1 MKFTRLRLTGFKS
14 FAEPTDVPIEPGL
27 TGVVGPNGCGKS
39 NIADALLFVMGE
51 SSYKAMRGAGMEDV
65 IFAGSG
71 ARPGR
76 NAAEVVLTL
85 DNTDRT
91 APAGFND
98 SDLIEISRRIE
109 RESGSSY
116 RFNGREVRARDVQ
129 LLFADASAG
138 SRSPAM
144 VSQGRVGSLI
154 TAKPEA
160 RRAILE
166 EAAGISGLFGRRQ
179 EAETRLKAAEQNLE
193 RLEDVL
199 AEIDRQLE
207 TLRRQARQA
216 VRYRNLSAEIRKS
229 EAAALTVRYAAA
241 TASVTAAEAELAR
254 AVATVAER
262 GAIDAMAS
270 AAQAKA
276 AAALPE
282 LRDAAAAA
290 AAALQRVRTE
300 DERIAAEER
309 TVAARIADLDRR
321 RTQFAADLERER
333 RLAAENAAV
342 MARLD
347 AERERLAA
355 EEAAT
360 IGRRTEAA
368 QRVAAA
374 EGVLA
379 EDERLAGDAQA
390 TLAELKARR
399 GQAERD
405 LNDARQRARRHADDA
420 ARIDRDRAALAN
432 APSAV
437 RLEAAREKV
446 SALEEQLAVSEQ
458 AAIAAD
464 AAADE
469 ARSVEAAARTAMTE
483 AESAF
488 ARVDAEAKALRSVL
502 PRTEVENPIVDL
514 VTARDGA
521 EAAVAAVFGDELS
534 LSEDEA
540 RPAHWRSLPAGDPAP
555 LPAGARPMGEFVDAP
570 PVLARRLAQTGVVE
584 RADGAR
590 LQPMLH
596 PGQTLTSLEGD
607 LWRWDGLVVAAG
619 ARRAEADRLAARK
632 RLRDLTAKLADLK
645 PSVTATGEALRVAR
659 EGLQR
664 AIGAASTERTTWRTL
679 QRDLDAAR
687 NAMATAQREQAA
699 ADARLSALAEAGSRV
714 AASIAEAAAAEAK
727 ATEALQKLPPAESL
741 EKPIADLRAK
751 VGAGRSAVTEAR
763 TALAG
768 IDRDSQHRQSRLRSI
783 ADEKAAWALREKN
796 AGAQIA
802 TLAQREAEAGA
813 EREVLAGQPAS
824 LAARRAALAA
834 AAAEAEAERA
844 AAADRLAEAEEAL
857 AMSEKAARVAQ
868 ADLAEAREIR
878 GRSEE
883 RLGGAR
889 QRVTELAQRIA
900 EALQCKPEDAAAA
913 AGLKEGA
920 LPALDQVE
928 ARVERLKDERE
939 RLGGVNLNAEQ
950 EATELDGRR
959 QSIIVERDDLVA
971 AIQKLRQAIGS
982 LNREGRERL
991 LAAFHSVDEKFRELF
1006 TTLFGGGTAELK
1018 LTDAEDPLQAGLEII
1033 ARPPGKKPTTM
1044 TLLSGGEQAL
1054 TALSLIFAV
1063 FLTKP
1068 APICVLDE
1076 VDAPLDDA
1084 NVERFCLLLEEITKR
1099 TDTRFLV
1106 TTHNP
1111 ITMARM
1117 RRLYGVTM
1125 AERGVSQLVSVD
1137 LETAERYREAS

>member
-14 FAEPTDVPIEPGL
+14 FAEPTEVPIEPGL

-51 SSYKAMRGAGMEDV
+51 SSYKAMRGSGMEDV

-85 DNTDRT
+85 DNSDRT

-98 SDLIEISRRIE
+98 ADVIEISRRIE

-116 RFNGREVRARDVQ
+116 KLNGREVRARDVQ

-144 VSQGRVGSLI
+144 VSQGRVGALI

-160 RRAILE
+160 RRSILE

-199 AEIDRQLE
+199 TELDRQLE

-241 TASVTAAEAELAR
+241 TAAVTAAEAELAR

-270 AAQAKA
+270 AAQGKA
-276 AAALPE
+276 AAALPD

-290 AAALQRVRTE
+290 GAALQRVRSE

-309 TVAARIADLDRR
+309 TVASRLADLDRR
-321 RTQFAADLERER
+321 RAQLAADLERER
-333 RLAAENAAV
+333 RLSAENAAA

-347 AERERLAA
+347 AEREKLAA
-355 EEAAT
+355 EETAAVA
-360 IGRRTEAA
+360 RRTEAA
-368 QRVAAA
+368 QRVAGAEAA
-374 EGVLA
+374 LA
-379 EDERLAGDAQA
+379 EDERLAAEAQA
-390 TLAELKARR
+390 THAELKARR
-399 GQAERD
+399 GQADRD
-405 LNDARQRARRHADDA
+405 LNDARQRARRHAEDA
-420 ARIDRDRAALAN
+420 ARIARDRAALAG
-432 APSAV
+432 APSVA

-446 SALEEQLAVSEQ
+446 QALETGIAAAEQ
-458 AAIAAD
+458 AAIAAET
-464 AAADE
+464 AADE
-469 ARSVEAAARTAMTE
+469 ARTAEAAARGALAE

-488 ARVDAEAKALRSVL
+488 ARVDAEARALRSVL
-502 PRTEVENPIVDL
+502 PRTAVENPIVDQ

-534 LSEDEA
+534 LSEDEK
-540 RPAHWRSLPAGDPAP
+540 RPAHWRRLPDGESVP
-555 LPAGARPMGEFVDAP
+555 LPPGAKPLAEFVDAP
-570 PVLARRLAQTGVVE
+570 PVLARRLAQTGVVD
-584 RADGAR
+584 RADGPA
-590 LQPMLH
+590 LQAELR
-596 PGQTLTSLEGD
+596 PGQTLTSIEGD

-619 ARRAEADRLAARK
+619 AHRAEADRLAARK
-632 RLRDLTAKLADLK
+632 RLRDLTAK
-645 PSVTATGEALRVAR
+645 TAELEPAVAAAGDALRLAR
-659 EGLQR
+659 ETLQR
-664 AIGAASTERTTWRTL
+664 AIGTASTARNAWRAM
-679 QRDLDAAR
+679 QRDLDTAR
-687 NAMATAQREQAA
+687 NAMAAAQREQAA
-699 ADARLSALAEAGSRV
+699 ADARLSALAEAETRV
-714 AASIAEAAAAEAK
+714 AASIAEANAAESRA
-727 ATEALQKLPPAESL
+727 ADALQKLPPAESL
-741 EKPIADLRAK
+741 DRPIADLRDR
-751 VGAGRSAVTEAR
+751 VGAGRAAVTEAR

-768 IDRDSQHRQSRLRSI
+768 IDRDSQHRQARLRAV
-783 ADEKAAWALREKN
+783 ADEKAAWTLREKN
-796 AGAQIA
+796 AGAQVT
-802 TLAQREAEAGA
+802 TLTLREAEAVA
-813 EREVLAGQPAS
+813 ERTALAGQPAV
-824 LAARRAALAA
+824 LAGQRQALAGA
-834 AAAEAEAERA
+834 AEAAEAERSA
-844 AAADRLAEAEEAL
+844 AASRLADAEGAL

-878 GRSEE
+878 GRTEE

-889 QRVTELAQRIA
+889 QRVMELAQRIA
-900 EALQCKPEDAAAA
+900 EALQCKPEEAAAA
-913 AGLKEGA
+913 AGLKDGS

-950 EATELDGRR
+950 EATDLDGRR
-959 QSIIVERDDLVA
+959 KSIIAERDDLVA

-991 LAAFHSVDEKFRELF
+991 LAAFRSVDEKFRELF

-1033 ARPPGKKPTTM
+1033 ARPPGKKPQTM

-1084 NVERFCLLLEEITKR
+1084 NVERFCVLLEEIAKR